1 VDSEKDKKMKLLKL
15 GSAYLNMDLVT
26 DVWVDGGQVNVF
38 FAVPTMYS
46 RVPFRGESNAVTT
59 RQISFYGAEAVALIE
74 WLEQRAQDI
83 TPDVGDMVDTGV
95 YRDAHDAPLTDTG
108 TVDDGPTF

>member
-1 VDSEKDKKMKLLKL
+1 
-15 GSAYLNMDLVT
+15 MDLVT
-26 DVWVDGGQVNVF
+26 DVWVDDGQVNVF

-59 RQISFYGAEAVALIE
+59 RQISFYGAEAAALIE
-74 WLEQRAQDI
+74 WLEQGAQDI
-83 TPDVGDMVDTGV
+83 TPDVGDAVDAGV
-95 YRDAHDAPLTDTG
+95 YRGTADVSLTDDG